1 MMFYHMMRRNPLQLS
16 GDRSAALDLARG
28 RLVLMGGFFVILY
41 CLLAIRTLDLGFI
54 QARTWEEVHAAELV
68 TTSPPTETAR
78 RGQIL
83 DRNGEIIATSLTMA
97 SLYADP
103 KLISDPKNAAQKLSE
118 IFPSLTYGKALQ
130 NLQSKRRFVWIKRNI
145 DPAQQ
150 DAVLELGEP
159 GLGFRYKQKR
169 VYPLKNSAAHL
180 TGYTNIDGHG
190 LSGIEASFNQL
201 LTKGQDVALTI
212 DIRLQHILRREIES
226 AMENFNAK
234 GGVGVILNA
243 KTGEVLGGVSLP
255 DFNPHATG
263 TAKNNQRFNRLTM
276 GVYEL
281 GSVFKIFS
289 TAAFLETHNLPMS
302 TTFDAREPLKAGR
315 FTINDYHAEDRI
327 LTVPEVFMYSS
338 NIGSAMMGQA
348 VGPERLKQFYDDL
361 GLLAPMDIEI
371 AEIARPLVPKP
382 WGEISTMTASYGH
395 GLATTPLQV
404 AAAVATVVNGGYIV
418 SPSLVRPA
426 PSSQSS
432 SPKKELRI
440 ISEESS
446 LKMRQLMDLT
456 VTDGTGKSAAVAG
469 YQVGGKTGTAEKSI
483 AGGYDK
489 KKLISSFIAA
499 FPMDDPQY
507 VVFVAVDEP
516 KGNKASFGY
525 ATGGW
530 VAAPAVAKIIKSMA
544 AILNIPARHRPESYV
559 SPLKQ
564 YVAVKG

>member
-1 MMFYHMMRRNPLQLS
+1 MMFYRMMRRNPLQLC

-54 QARTWEEVHAAELV
+54 QARTADDSHTGPAI
-68 TTSPPTETAR
+68 TASLPIEASR

-118 IFPSLTYGKALQ
+118 IFPALSYGKALQ
-130 NLQSKRRFVWIKRNI
+130 KLQSKKRFVWMKRDI

-159 GLGFRYKQKR
+159 GLAFRYNQKR
-169 VYPLKNSAAHL
+169 VYPLKNSMSHL
-180 TGYTNIDGHG
+180 AGYTNIDGQG
-190 LSGIEASFNQL
+190 LSGLELSFNPML
-201 LTKGQDVALTI
+201 AKGEDITLSI
-212 DIRLQHILRREIES
+212 DIRLQHTLRREIEK
-226 AMENFNAK
+226 AMIDFDAK

-243 KTGEVLGGVSLP
+243 KTGEVLAGVSLP

-263 TAKNNQRFNRLTM
+263 AAKNNQRFNRLTM

-361 GLLAPMDIEI
+361 GLLAPMDLEI

-382 WGEISTMTASYGH
+382 WGEVSTMTASYGH

-404 AAAVATVVNGGYIV
+404 AAAVATVVNGGYVV
-418 SPSLVRPA
+418 SPTLVRSVA
-426 PSSQSS
+426 QPSSPNQ
-432 SPKKELRI
+432 KEIRI

-446 LKMRQLMDLT
+446 RKVRQLMELT
-456 VTDGTGKSAAVAG
+456 VIEGTGKSAAVPG
-469 YQVGGKTGTAEKSI
+469 YRVGGKTGTAEKSV
-483 AGGYDK
+483 AGGYDR
-489 KKLISSFIAA
+489 KKLISSFVAA
-499 FPMDDPQY
+499 FPVDDPQY
-507 VVFVAVDEP
+507 IVLVAVDEP
-516 KGNKASFGY
+516 KGNKESYGY

-530 VAAPAVAKIIKSMA
+530 VAAPAVARIIKSMA
-544 AILNIPARHRPESYV
+544 AVLNIPARHRPDHYV